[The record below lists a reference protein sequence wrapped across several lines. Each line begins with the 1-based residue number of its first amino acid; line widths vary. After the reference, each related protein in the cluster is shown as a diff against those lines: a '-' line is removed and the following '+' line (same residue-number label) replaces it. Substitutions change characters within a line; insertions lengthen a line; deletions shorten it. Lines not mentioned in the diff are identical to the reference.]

1 MLQEGLTGTYCIP
14 TENIS
19 LIMKNHFMNFTDTQK
34 PLYSAISFFFYLMG
48 ILSKHYHSMKKTVSL
63 SIKKKIIQ
71 FLKKNKPNIANSI
84 ED

>member
-48 ILSKHYHSMKKTVSL
+48 ILSKHYHSKKKTVSL
-63 SIKKKIIQ
+63 SIKKKDYSI
-71 FLKKNKPNIANSI
+71 FRKK
-84 ED
+84 